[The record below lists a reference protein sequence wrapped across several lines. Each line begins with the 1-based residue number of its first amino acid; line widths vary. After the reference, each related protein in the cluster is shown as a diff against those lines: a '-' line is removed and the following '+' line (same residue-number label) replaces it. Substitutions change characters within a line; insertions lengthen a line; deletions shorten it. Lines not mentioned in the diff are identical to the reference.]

1 MTHGNCYLTSACW
14 LCLLWRHQWF
24 HSLNAD
30 QLQITKGC
38 LLHGGHSKQ
47 VSLLVT
53 GFGRSPWRP
62 RQTSFLP
69 MPPWFFLSI
78 LPSRKNLQGATSDLL
93 IIIFWMPVT
102 FRFRHFKTGNQ
113 NTTMS
118 SKQNCRRA
126 SVPSSLVCR
135 NSTCFHG
142 AGQSR
147 TAPELFSVYDLS
159 NRSFSELVNMW
170 YKHHWLCKTTC
181 RIKYLKLKFST
192 VTLLIR
198 KYLSLFL

>member
-1 MTHGNCYLTSACW
+1 M
-14 LCLLWRHQWF
+14 LLNLR
-24 HSLNAD
+24 
-30 QLQITKGC
+30 
-38 LLHGGHSKQ
+38 
-47 VSLLVT
+47 LLVVSIVT
-53 GFGRSPWRP
+53 LVISFPQCGPAAGRHGLSITLWSILSKSLSLMKSQALAGAPGDHSRP
-62 RQTSFLP
+62 PFSR

-102 FRFRHFKTGNQ
+102 SWFCHFKTGNQ

-118 SKQNCRRA
+118 SKQNCQQA
-126 SVPSSLVCR
+126 SVHSSLVCR

-147 TAPELFSVYDLS
+147 SAQELFSLYNLS
-159 NRSFSELVNMW
+159 NWSFSELVSMW

-181 RIKYLKLKFST
+181 RINYL
-192 VTLLIR
+192 
-198 KYLSLFL
+198 